1 MKNINEES
9 EKLSHEEKPSSQ
21 NHNEQNVLIN
31 SNQNQNNKIESSNNI
46 PQEQNRKYHI
56 NMNHQH
62 QHHHQQDFSN
72 PKFLYYYIIRHIK
85 FYSFLIQNYFNSL
98 TSSLD
103 MSLQNSSLNNILK
116 GYIHSKQIIFI
127 IYIFNIQYLIS
138 IVDKI
143 SFLNFLNQNAKSFM
157 ILSIILLYVHYN
169 FFKNRLFLEKD
180 EELEKFILKR
190 NPQLKRG
197 KCERCD
203 MLRVMRSCHCLFC
216 DKCVKKY
223 HFHSNWFNICIGA
236 NNELIYSISLFFTC
250 LYFYISNLILWYYIL
265 FRSDLLNYLTFV
277 YTLFAIVG
285 IYVNYISGQ
294 FLYKYIFNC
303 LFTNLTFYEK
313 SNIRRFIYLTNG
325 QFNPF
330 NKGVQRNLEEMLI
343 NMFDIDIY
351 SEYKNYNC
359 QNLSEIIDE
368 NDNNGNNEEEY
379 DMFNDISSSKLML
392 KSVEHFDPLI
402 TSKGNIYKF
411 VDGKEIIN
419 WNRCLL
425 FTVFDIINS
434 PVKDSMIKQ
443 AKYYL
448 EQNEALIKERN
459 NNINNEKI
467 DENHKED
474 EKIDQKENSED
485 NKSNKSDKEN
495 EEKNLINAN
504 SEDNNN

>member
-1 MKNINEES
+1 
-9 EKLSHEEKPSSQ
+9 
-21 NHNEQNVLIN
+21 
-31 SNQNQNNKIESSNNI
+31 
-46 PQEQNRKYHI
+46 
-56 NMNHQH
+56 
-62 QHHHQQDFSN
+62 
-72 PKFLYYYIIRHIK
+72 
-85 FYSFLIQNYFNSL
+85 
-98 TSSLD
+98 
-103 MSLQNSSLNNILK
+103 
-116 GYIHSKQIIFI
+116 
-127 IYIFNIQYLIS
+127 
-138 IVDKI
+138 
-143 SFLNFLNQNAKSFM
+143 
-157 ILSIILLYVHYN
+157 
-169 FFKNRLFLEKD
+169 
-180 EELEKFILKR
+180 
-190 NPQLKRG
+190 
-197 KCERCD
+197 
-203 MLRVMRSCHCLFC
+203 MLR
-216 DKCVKKY
+216 
-223 HFHSNWFNICIGA
+223 I
-236 NNELIYSISLFFTC
+236 
-250 LYFYISNLILWYYIL
+250 
-265 FRSDLLNYLTFV
+265 
-277 YTLFAIVG
+277 
-285 IYVNYISGQ
+285 
-294 FLYKYIFNC
+294 
-303 LFTNLTFYEK
+303 TNLTFYEK

-379 DMFNDISSSKLML
+379 DMFNDISSFKLML

-495 EEKNLINAN
+495 EEKNLINTN

>member
-1 MKNINEES
+1 
-9 EKLSHEEKPSSQ
+9 
-21 NHNEQNVLIN
+21 
-31 SNQNQNNKIESSNNI
+31 
-46 PQEQNRKYHI
+46 
-56 NMNHQH
+56 
-62 QHHHQQDFSN
+62 
-72 PKFLYYYIIRHIK
+72 
-85 FYSFLIQNYFNSL
+85 
-98 TSSLD
+98 
-103 MSLQNSSLNNILK
+103 MSLYRSNLNSSIK
-116 GYIHSKQIIFI
+116 GYIRSKQIFLI
-127 IYIFNIQYLIS
+127 IYIFNIQYLLT

-143 SFLNFLNQNAKSFM
+143 SFLDFLNQCSKNFM
-157 ILSIILLYVHYN
+157 ILSVILLYIHYN
-169 FFKNRLFLEKD
+169 IFKNKLFVEKD
-180 EELEKFILKR
+180 EELEKFVFKR

-197 KCERCD
+197 KCENCGV
-203 MLRVMRSCHCLFC
+203 LKLMRSNHCFFC
-216 DKCVKKY
+216 NKCVKKY
-223 HFHSNWFNICIGA
+223 QFHSNWFNICIGA
-236 NNELIYSISLFFTC
+236 TNELLYAISTFFIC
-250 LYFYISNLILWYYIL
+250 LYFIISNLIFWYYIII
-265 FRSDLLNYLTFV
+265 RNDLLTYLTFI

-285 IYVNYISGQ
+285 IYIYYMSGK
-294 FLYKYIFNC
+294 FLYKFISEC
-303 LFTNLTFYEK
+303 LFSNLTRYEQRD
-313 SNIRRFIYLTNG
+313 IRRFIYLQSYNRFEI
-325 QFNPF
+325 FNPF
-330 NKGVQRNLEEMLI
+330 DKGIQRNLEEMLV

-368 NDNNGNNEEEY
+368 NDNNENNEEEY
-379 DMFNDISSSKLML
+379 DMFNDISSFKLML

-495 EEKNLINAN
+495 EEKNLINTN